1 MVIARSGAGRSVA
14 VHTSTMG
21 GSEAEVI
28 RARGTLSHLIEL
40 SGLSRREVE
49 RRLLEQGCGTDLGR
63 LLSGR
68 LDLKLRHI
76 VDICRV
82 IGIFPLEFF
91 QIVLKDSE
99 QRSPLLQRLEALI
112 PGRIGR
118 AARAP
123 EGRLPAPNFEDLVGR
138 FSVLLRQLEK
148 STTDLSASRVK

>member
-1 MVIARSGAGRSVA
+1 
-14 VHTSTMG
+14 MG
-21 GSEAEVI
+21 GSGAEVV
-28 RARGTLSHLIEL
+28 RARETLSHFIEL

-82 IGIFPLEFF
+82 IGIYPLEFF
-91 QIVLKDSE
+91 HIVFKDSE

-112 PGRIGR
+112 PGRIQRG
-118 AARAP
+118 ARAP
-123 EGRLPAPNFEDLVGR
+123 EGRPPAANFEDLLRR
-138 FSVLLRQLEK
+138 FSELLRQLEK
-148 STTDLSASRVK
+148 STTDLSAPRVK

>member
-1 MVIARSGAGRSVA
+1 
-14 VHTSTMG
+14 MG
-21 GSEAEVI
+21 GSKAEVN
-28 RARGTLSHLIEL
+28 RSRETLAHLIEL
-40 SGLSRREVE
+40 SGSSRREVE

-91 QIVLKDSE
+91 QIVFKDSE

-112 PGRIGR
+112 PGRIAR
-118 AARAP
+118 AVRAP
-123 EGRLPAPNFEDLVGR
+123 EGRP
-138 FSVLLRQLEK
+138 
-148 STTDLSASRVK
+148 